1 MARQQWQQTFCYPAD
16 IRTCRKQL
24 RIGSQSFFA
33 ASMILPKPVRDPAS
47 ALYAFCREAD
57 DAIDEFQNEDPS
69 PALDALYA
77 RLKCI
82 YADHP
87 QPIAAD
93 RALAEVVKQF
103 SIPYTLPAAL
113 IEGFEWDVDER
124 RYESMSQLYGYAA
137 RVAGTV
143 GVMMAMLMGARA
155 PDVLA
160 RACDL
165 GVAMQL
171 TNIARD
177 VGEDARAGRIYLPLD
192 LLQQAGIDVTEFL
205 AQPAFTP
212 ALGSVIREVL
222 DTAEG
227 LYQRAG
233 SGIDRLPA
241 ASRPGIEAARRIYAE
256 IGQVI
261 RANGLDSVSQRA
273 VVPRNRKIVLL
284 AQSMASVVRN
294 SHRDTSPPLAE
305 VAFLVDAAALA
316 AAR

>member
-1 MARQQWQQTFCYPAD
+1 MARQQWQKTFRYPAD
-16 IRTCRKQL
+16 IRRCRSQL
-24 RIGSQSFFA
+24 RVGSQSFFA

-124 RYESMSQLYGYAA
+124 RYETMSELYGYAA

-155 PDVLA
+155 ADVLA

-171 TNIARD
+171 TNICRD
-177 VGEDARAGRIYLPLD
+177 VGEDARNGRVYLPLD
-192 LLQQAGIDVTEFL
+192 LLREAGVDVPQFL
-205 AQPAFTP
+205 ANPVFTP
-212 ALGSVIREVL
+212 AIGAVVAQVL
-222 DTAEG
+222 DTAEN

-241 ASRPGIEAARRIYAE
+241 GCRPGIESARRIYSE
-256 IGQVI
+256 IGTVI
-261 RANGLDSVSQRA
+261 RENGLDSVSQRA
-273 VVPRNRKIVLL
+273 VVSRNRKIGLL
-284 AQSMASVVRN
+284 GKSIASVARR
-294 SHRDTSPPLAE
+294 SRRDTSPPLAE
-305 VAFLVDAAALA
+305 VAFLVDAAAS
-316 AAR
+316 AR